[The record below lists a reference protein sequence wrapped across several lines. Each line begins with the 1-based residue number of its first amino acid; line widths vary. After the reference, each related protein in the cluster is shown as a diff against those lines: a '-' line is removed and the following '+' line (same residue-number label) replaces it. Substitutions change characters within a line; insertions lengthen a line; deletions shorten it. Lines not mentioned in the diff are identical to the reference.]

1 MLAALPAYSD
11 NYSNK
16 HPANRHYLKIIA
28 AVMPFVLTIAGVCY
42 LYIGLGDGQPFD
54 EDYAV
59 YLQQAWNIAH
69 NVAITEMGIVQ
80 YSDPDIA
87 LSHQSPL
94 TYPPLL
100 PIIYAFPV
108 LVHGFEFEILKTFQV
123 GMLLSGLFMFCHAM
137 QIWRFDALEIS
148 ASAVIFALSDQ
159 IRWSVNSIGADLPF
173 IFFLMFALMA
183 VHRFVEATG
192 SQRLRWAIFSGSV
205 FLCQSR
211 MFINFIGLLRA
222 H

>member
-16 HPANRHYLKIIA
+16 HPANRHYLKILA

-173 IFFLMFALMA
+173 IFF
-183 VHRFVEATG
+183 
-192 SQRLRWAIFSGSV
+192 
-205 FLCQSR
+205 
-211 MFINFIGLLRA
+211 
-222 H
+222 